1 MLAGTA
7 LVSTLLFAALVT
19 PTPALAVACTQPP
32 PPAPITDTE
41 TTYITCV
48 NTDARADA
56 SQVIVLSTST
66 NPGSYVYLNNSGA
79 LTSSGGIGINVQTAV
94 DYSPVTIVNAGAINA
109 ALLGIFT
116 ATGYATSDI
125 SITNTADIVAQA
137 GVAIQVQALGFL

>member
-79 LTSSGGIGINVQTAV
+79 LTSSGGIGINVQTAA
-94 DYSPVTIVNAGAINA
+94 DYSPVTIVNAGTIKA

-116 ATGYATSDI
+116 ATGLPSP
-125 SITNTADIVAQA
+125 ITEH
-137 GVAIQVQALGFL
+137 